1 MNIKILGPGCS
12 NCRVLFRNTQE
23 AVKSLNIT
31 AEVEK
36 IEDYAQMMSY
46 GILGTPALVIDEV
59 LVSSGRV
66 NSVTEISELL
76 QAKA

>member
-23 AVKSLNIT
+23 ALKSLDIS
-31 AEVEK
+31 ADVVK
-36 IEDYAQMMSY
+36 IEDYAQMMQY
-46 GILGTPALVIDEV
+46 GILGTPGLVIDEV

-66 NSVTEISELL
+66 NTVKEIADLL
-76 QAKA
+76 QTK